1 MNRIIKTNNLKFNY
15 GDKNILKDLTI
26 EIERG
31 LFYSIIGPNGSGKT
45 TLLKLLANTLPSSKK
60 TIYINDQDIH
70 VIKKKEIAKK
80 MSVVPQITDI
90 QYEFS
95 VFDIVMMGRTPYT
108 SRLGKT
114 SDKDIEAVIEAMTE
128 TGVLKFKD
136 KKITQLSGGELQRVI
151 LARAIAQET
160 DIMLLDEPISHLDIG
175 YQYEISELVHS
186 LCKKKGITVINIVHD
201 LNIAMRYS
209 DKIFMLKD
217 GKVYKSGDPDH
228 VITKSTIKDVYSI
241 DVELINHPILKNKK
255 VIIK

>member
-1 MNRIIKTNNLKFNY
+1 MNSIVSTKKLNFNY
-15 GDKNILKDLTI
+15 GEKTILKDLSI
-26 EIERG
+26 NMEKG

-45 TLLKLLANTLPSSKK
+45 TLLKLLAGILPSNKN
-60 TIYINDQDIH
+60 TVYIKNDDIH
-70 VIKKKEIAKK
+70 VIKQKEMAKRL
-80 MSVVPQITDI
+80 SVVPQITDM

-95 VFDIVMMGRTPYT
+95 VFDIVMMGRAPYT
-108 SRLGKT
+108 SRFQKNT
-114 SDKDIEAVIEAMTE
+114 EEDVKIVNDAMKE
-128 TGVLKFKD
+128 TGVIELKD

-175 YQYEISELVHS
+175 YQYEISELVHN

-209 DKIFMLKD
+209 DKILMLKN
-217 GKVYKSGDPDH
+217 GQVYRYGDPED
-228 VITKSTIKDVYSI
+228 VITKETVKDVYSI
-241 DVELINHPILKNKK
+241 DVELINHPILTDKK

>member
-1 MNRIIKTNNLKFNY
+1 MSVVSTKNLSFNY
-15 GDKNILKDLTI
+15 GQKSILNNLSIDFDK
-26 EIERG
+26 G

-45 TLLKLLANTLPSSKK
+45 TLLKLLAGILPSDRK
-60 TIYINDQDIH
+60 TVYLKNDDIN
-70 VIKKKEIAKK
+70 VIKQKEIAKRL
-80 MSVVPQITDI
+80 SVVPQITDM

-95 VFDIVMMGRTPYT
+95 VHDIVMMGRTPYT
-108 SRLGKT
+108 SRFQKNT
-114 SDKDIEAVIEAMTE
+114 DKDRKLVNDAMRE
-128 TGVLKFKD
+128 TGVINLRD

-175 YQYEISELVHS
+175 YQYEISELVHK

-209 DKIFMLKD
+209 DKILMLKD
-217 GKVYKSGDPDH
+217 GNIYRYGNPEE
-228 VITKSTIKDVYSI
+228 VITKDTIKDVYSI
-241 DVELINHPILKNKK
+241 DVELINHPIIKNKK

>member
-1 MNRIIKTNNLKFNY
+1 MSVVSTKNLSFNY
-15 GDKNILKDLTI
+15 GQKSILNDLSINFDK
-26 EIERG
+26 G

-45 TLLKLLANTLPSSKK
+45 TLLKLLAGILPSDRK
-60 TIYINDQDIH
+60 TVYLKNDDIN
-70 VIKKKEIAKK
+70 VIKQKEIARRL
-80 MSVVPQITDI
+80 SVVPQITDM

-95 VFDIVMMGRTPYT
+95 VHDIVMMGRTPYT
-108 SRLGKT
+108 SRFQKNT
-114 SDKDIEAVIEAMTE
+114 DKDKKLVNDAMRE
-128 TGVLKFKD
+128 TGVSSLRD

-175 YQYEISELVHS
+175 YQYEISELVHK

-209 DKIFMLKD
+209 DKILMLKD
-217 GKVYKSGDPDH
+217 GYIYKYGDPEE
-228 VITKSTIKDVYSI
+228 VITKDTIKDVYSI
-241 DVELINHPILKNKK
+241 DVELINHPIIKNKK

>member
-1 MNRIIKTNNLKFNY
+1 MNSIVSTKKLNFNY
-15 GDKNILKDLTI
+15 GEKSILKDLSIDI
-26 EIERG
+26 EKG

-45 TLLKLLANTLPSSKK
+45 TLLKLLAGILPSNKK
-60 TIYINDQDIH
+60 TIYIKNDDIH
-70 VIKKKEIAKK
+70 TIKQKEIAKRL
-80 MSVVPQITDI
+80 SVVPQITDM

-95 VFDIVMMGRTPYT
+95 VYDIVMMGRSPYT
-108 SRLGKT
+108 ARFQKNT
-114 SDKDIEAVIEAMTE
+114 EEDIKIVDDAMNE
-128 TGVLKFKD
+128 TGVIELKE

-175 YQYEISELVHS
+175 YQYEISELVHN

-209 DKIFMLKD
+209 DKILMLKN
-217 GKVYKSGDPDH
+217 GQVYRYGNPEE
-228 VITKSTIKDVYSI
+228 VITKESIKDVYSI
-241 DVELINHPILKNKK
+241 DVELINHPILTDKK